1 MTAALVTSHD
11 GSGRGRIAGSPTPL
25 LEVRSL
31 IVEYRDNSLFAAR
44 RPPLRAV
51 DGVSF
56 ALAEGETLALV
67 GESGSGKSSVGRAIA
82 RLLEPPGGE
91 VRFRGRDIYRL
102 RGPDLRAARRSIQVV
117 AQDATGSLDPR
128 MSIRQLI
135 EEPLVI
141 HRIGTRA
148 SRHARVEELL
158 HLVGLPAEFQHA
170 YRHQISGGQR
180 QRVVIARALALD
192 PSLIIAD
199 EATSALDVSV
209 QAQIVNLLGDLQRSL
224 SLSYLFISH
233 NLPVV
238 RQVSQRVAVM
248 YLGRVVEVAPANSIC
263 TSPRHPYTAALLSAV
278 PDPDPELE
286 RKRSHISLKGEIPSP
301 RHPPAGCR
309 FHTRCWLYKQLGE
322 PVQCVDESPVLR
334 QTASESA
341 VACHFSDMVSKAVP
355 QMATGASTT
364 AGTEL

>member
-1 MTAALVTSHD
+1 MTKEPVIGAVGD
-11 GSGRGRIAGSPTPL
+11 GGRGEGGSSAPL
-25 LEVRSL
+25 LQVQRL
-31 IVEYRDNSLFAAR
+31 VVEYHEHSLFGAR

-51 DGVSF
+51 DDVSF
-56 ALAEGETLALV
+56 NLMEGETLALV

-82 RLLEPPGGE
+82 RLIQRPGGE
-91 VRFRGRDIYRL
+91 VRFRGSDLYDL
-102 RGPDLRAARRSIQVV
+102 RGQALRAARRDIQVV

-128 MSIRQLI
+128 MSVRQLI

-141 HRIGTRA
+141 HRIGTKA

-158 HLVGLPAEFQHA
+158 HLVGLSAELQHA

-192 PSLIIAD
+192 PSLIVAD

-209 QAQIVNLLGDLQRSL
+209 QAQIVNLLGDLQRTL

-238 RQVSQRVAVM
+238 RHVSHRVAVM
-248 YLGRVVEVAPANSIC
+248 YLGKVVEVAPASSIC
-263 TSPRHPYTAALLSAV
+263 VSPRHPYTAALLSAV

-286 RKRSHISLKGEIPSP
+286 RKRSHISLTGEMPSP
-301 RHPPAGCR
+301 RKPPAGCR
-309 FHTRCWLYKQLGE
+309 FHTRCWLYKQLDE
-322 PVQCVDESPVLR
+322 PTQCVDEQPALR
-334 QTASESA
+334 RTTNETV
-341 VACHFSDMVSKAVP
+341 VACHFSDKVSTDAP
-355 QMATGASTT
+355 SIAGASAATGA
-364 AGTEL
+364 GL